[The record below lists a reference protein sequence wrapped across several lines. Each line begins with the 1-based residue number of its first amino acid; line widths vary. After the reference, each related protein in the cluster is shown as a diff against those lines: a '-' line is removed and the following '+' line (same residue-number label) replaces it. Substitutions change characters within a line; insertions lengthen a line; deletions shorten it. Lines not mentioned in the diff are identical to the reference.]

1 MKGLMMQYTV
11 NKLATLSGVT
21 IRTLRFYDE
30 IGLLKPAHVAENGY
44 RYYTEK
50 ELLLLQQILFFRELG
65 FELKQIQNIMG
76 QSDFNKLEAL
86 RTHKKILLK
95 NITRMTELI
104 KTVDNTI
111 NHLEGKKI
119 MNDTEIFYGFD
130 SEQQTKH
137 EDYLI
142 THYGDDVKGHIA
154 QSHKNIEGW
163 TMTDW
168 QTSKTAFADICTE
181 LTFLLKQHHK
191 PDSVSV
197 QAVIKKHYEWLKNF
211 WLPNKESYTGMGI
224 GYTAPEWTAI
234 FEPYHPQLAQYLAD
248 AIGIFAEKN
257 LS

>member
-1 MKGLMMQYTV
+1 MMQYTV

-76 QSDFNKLEAL
+76 QSEFDKLEAL
-86 RTHKKILLK
+86 RVHKKVLRK
-95 NITRMTELI
+95 NIARMTELI

-111 NHLEGKKI
+111 NHLEGKKM
-119 MNDTEIFYGFD
+119 MNAQEIFYGFD
-130 SEQQTKH
+130 TEQQAKH
-137 EDYLI
+137 EEYLV
-142 THYGDDVKGHIA
+142 THFGDTIKEHIA
-154 QSHKNIEGW
+154 QSHKNIKGW
-163 TMTDW
+163 TMRDW
-168 QTSKTAFADICTE
+168 EISKKEFADICTE
-181 LTFLLKQHHK
+181 LTSLLTQHHK
-191 PDSVSV
+191 PDST
-197 QAVIKKHYEWLKNF
+197 QAQAMIKRHYEWLKIF
-211 WLPNKESYTGMGI
+211 WLPNKESYAGVGL
-224 GYTAPEWTAI
+224 GYTAKEWSTV

-248 AIGIFAEKN
+248 AINIFAERN